1 VLLPAGGQE
10 GCERDHYVSVPSVK
24 DEEAWGTGHGAE
36 GKNKRKD
43 KERR

>member
-1 VLLPAGGQE
+1 M
-10 GCERDHYVSVPSVK
+10 K
-24 DEEAWGTGHGAE
+24 DEEAWDTGYGAE